1 MLLQMVERRC
11 FPRLPKSS
19 PHCSQKPGGG
29 LCLKMASLLKFS
41 KPCFPKMSAF
51 LCELRLHSD
60 DSTDARVPG
69 AVISV
74 IICV

>member
-1 MLLQMVERRC
+1 ML
-11 FPRLPKSS
+11 
-19 PHCSQKPGGG
+19 SQIAKELSALFSETRWWYQYFHGG
-29 LCLKMASLLKFS
+29 LCFKMASLLKFS
-41 KPCFPKMSAF
+41 KPYFPKMSAF